1 MKKNFSFNSP
11 GELPIYRKIDPKI
24 GPTLTNFSPKFS
36 KRQLEFCTPR
46 PVREYKR
53 FISFRKSL
61 TGMDP
66 YYKYINF
73 TNKDLIKPMQRP
85 TLYEKFDIKSPT
97 YVHNNLYNTKKN
109 KETKWAIGTVARAP
123 DEDRLP
129 KRQQF
134 KKYYFPPEYN
144 NKDPENYKKF
154 FLKTDCIGIKV
165 PQINKINSVK
175 SFIKMKIGYSASN
188 ETKIE
193 NQWVPSAG
201 EISNNNISSKNYN
214 IINFRPLSN
223 ERKTNNRILNK
234 SLNYRKKGIGE
245 YYDLTNVYNKNFNKE
260 YSKKFE
266 ENPKRFYKFNGAFT
280 NMYDSSNRNGKIT
293 LPFDLKQK

>member
-1 MKKNFSFNSP
+1 MKKNFSFNNP
-11 GELPIYRKIDPKI
+11 GELQIYRKIDSKI
-24 GPTLTNFSPKFS
+24 GLKLTNFSPKFA

-61 TGMDP
+61 TGLDP

-73 TNKDLIKPMQRP
+73 TNKDIINPMQRP

-97 YVHNNLYNTKKN
+97 YQHNNLYNTKRNNEK
-109 KETKWAIGTVARAP
+109 KWAIGTVARAP

-134 KKYYFPPEYN
+134 KIYYFPPKYN

-154 FLKTDCIGIKV
+154 FLKTDCIGIRV
-165 PQINKINSVK
+165 PQISKINSDK

-201 EISNNNISSKNYN
+201 ENSNNNISSKNYN

-266 ENPKRFYKFNGAFT
+266 ENPKRFYKFNGVFT